1 MNDDKRNKNELDF
14 EQLNSLLAN
23 PDFASWYYEK
33 MSDKTNEDVSI
44 SDFVDIL
51 TNYSNNQLQ

>member
-14 EQLNSLLAN
+14 EQLNSLLAT

>member
-1 MNDDKRNKNELDF
+1 MNDDKHNQYELDY

-23 PDFASWYYEK
+23 PEFASWYFEK

-51 TNYSNNQLQ
+51 TKYSNNQLQ